1 LVAHDRCWIADH
13 LARRGLPHPD
23 RCPHCDQAEES
34 INHLLLSCVFARE
47 FWFKLLKR
55 VGLQFLSRRSVRS
68 YLMIGGNESMYTLGT
83 SYRKASTPLS
93 SLVLRPCGF
102 IVISVC
108 LMEFLQT
115 WLDPYCS
122 LGMNYFLGFGRG

>member
-1 LVAHDRCWIADH
+1 MTGVGQQTVWQEEGFLILIDVLTVTKLKNLSTTYSCHVFLQENSGSNFYKE
-13 LARRGLPHPD
+13 LACSSFP
-23 RCPHCDQAEES
+23 
-34 INHLLLSCVFARE
+34 
-47 FWFKLLKR
+47 
-55 VGLQFLSRRSVRS
+55 RRSVRS

-108 LMEFLQT
+108 LMESLKT
-115 WLDPYCS
+115 WLDSYCS
-122 LGMNYFLGFGRG
+122 LGMNYLLGFGRG